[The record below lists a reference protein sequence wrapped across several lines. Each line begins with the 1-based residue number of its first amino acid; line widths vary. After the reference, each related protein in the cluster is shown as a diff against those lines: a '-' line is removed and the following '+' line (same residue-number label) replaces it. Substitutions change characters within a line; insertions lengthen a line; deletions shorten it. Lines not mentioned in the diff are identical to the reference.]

1 MLQITCKGSL
11 LSQMFK
17 AVEAIT
23 RETILEVTHDKLET
37 RAVDAANVAMVYL
50 SVNSKEFDRY
60 SIDEEMSIGLPVSR
74 LIPLCP
80 LLEKQASV
88 DLTCD
93 KSKLTL
99 VFANKEYSLRL
110 LGVKTIRKSPN
121 KVNINMTT
129 QFTLPTSTFS
139 EIIKSAKLLEKC
151 DKVRF
156 IAEGSTLRCLLKGNE
171 EDDSLKHVYEIQETT
186 SGNSLYALDYL
197 KELAGGLCSDDI
209 RIEYSTD
216 KPMCISSDFGECGS
230 KLEYLLAPRI
240 EVE

>member
-1 MLQITCKGSL
+1 MLKLTCKGSL

-17 AVEAIT
+17 AVDAIT
-23 RETILEVTHDKLET
+23 RETILEVTYDKLET
-37 RAVDAANVAMVYL
+37 RTTDTANVAMVYL

-80 LLEKQASV
+80 HLEKEKSV
-88 DLTCD
+88 ELTCD

-110 LGVKTIRKSPN
+110 LDVKTIRKTP
-121 KVNINMTT
+121 KKLNINMPT
-129 QFTLPTSTFS
+129 QFTLPTSTFL

-156 IAEGSTLRCLLKGNE
+156 LAEDSTLQCFLRGAD
-171 EDDSLKHVYEIQETT
+171 EDDSLKHTYKIQKTT

-197 KELAGGLCSDDI
+197 KELAGGICSDNI
-209 RIEYSTD
+209 RIEYGTD
-216 KPMCISSDFGECGS
+216 KPILISSDFGEHGS
-230 KLEYLLAPRI
+230 ELEYLLAPRI

>member
-1 MLQITCKGSL
+1 MLQITCEGAL
-11 LSQMFK
+11 LAKMFK
-17 AVEAIT
+17 AIEAIT

-50 SVNSKEFDRY
+50 SVLPNEFDRY
-60 SIDEEMSIGLPVSR
+60 SLDNEMSIGLPVSR

-80 LLEKQASV
+80 HLEKEKSV
-88 DLTCD
+88 ELTCD

-110 LGVKTIRKSPN
+110 LDVKTIRKSPN

-151 DKVRF
+151 DKIRF
-156 IAEGSTLRCLLKGNE
+156 IAEGSTLQCLLKGTE
-171 EDDSLKHVYEIQETT
+171 EDDSLKHTYEIQKTT

-197 KELAGGLCSDDI
+197 KELAGGLCSDNI

-216 KPMCISSDFGECGS
+216 KPILISSDFGEHGS
-230 KLEYLLAPRI
+230 TLEYLLAPRI
-240 EVE
+240 ET